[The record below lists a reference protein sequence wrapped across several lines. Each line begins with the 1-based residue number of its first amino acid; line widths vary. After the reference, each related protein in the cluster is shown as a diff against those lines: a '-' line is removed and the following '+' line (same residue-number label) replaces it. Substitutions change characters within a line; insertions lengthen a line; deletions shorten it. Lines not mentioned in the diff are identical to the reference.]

1 MNNQPIGLFD
11 SGLGGLT
18 VLSELKRIMPNE
30 NYIYFGDT
38 ARVPYGSKSKETII
52 EYSRQIIKFLISKN
66 VKLIIIA
73 CGTASSLAFDTV
85 KKEFDIP
92 IINVISPTAKSIK
105 SSNIGVIATNATI
118 KSGAWKR
125 EIQKSHPESKVISK
139 ACPLFVPIVEE
150 GLVNSKLADEAI
162 ELYLRS
168 FKNNKTDSLVLGC
181 THYPILINKINSYF
195 EKKIKLINI
204 NQACAKETYSY
215 LKKKKDLKSN
225 SKNSYTYAYTT
236 DSVSSFKKNAN
247 IFCNCTFDKVEK
259 IKVDDLLD

>member
-18 VLSELKRIMPNE
+18 VLSELKRLMPNE

-85 KKEFDIP
+85 KKEFNIP

-105 SSNIGVIATNATI
+105 SNNIGVIATNATI
-118 KSGAWKR
+118 KSDAWKK
-125 EIQKSHPESKVISK
+125 EIQKCHPDSKVTSK

-150 GLVNSKLADEAI
+150 GLVNTKIADDAVD
-162 ELYLRS
+162 LYLNN
-168 FKNNKTDSLVLGC
+168 FKKNGIDSLVLGC
-181 THYPILINKINSYF
+181 THYPILIDKINSYF
-195 EKKIKLINI
+195 NKRINLINI
-204 NQACAKETYSY
+204 NKACAKEVYTY
-215 LKKKKDLKSN
+215 LKKKKSLKECLG
-225 SKNSYTYAYTT
+225 KNHTIAYTT
-236 DSVSSFKKNAN
+236 DSVTNFKRNAKT
-247 IFCNCTFDKVEK
+247 FCNCSFDTVELV
-259 IKVDDLLD
+259 KVDTLL